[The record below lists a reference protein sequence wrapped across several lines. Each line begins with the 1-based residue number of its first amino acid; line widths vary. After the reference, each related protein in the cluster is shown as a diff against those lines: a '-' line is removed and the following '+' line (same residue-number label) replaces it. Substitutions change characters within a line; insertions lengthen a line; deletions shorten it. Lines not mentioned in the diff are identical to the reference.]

1 MAIPHQPELFPPTV
15 GFRPDT
21 AFSEPQL
28 WVKELRV
35 YRVLSPGDS
44 NILRRISLRPGLNVL
59 WARPGNRGRTAQLHV
74 PGVSGH
80 GTGKTSFCRF
90 IRHVLGEQTF
100 GNDEQRTRLR
110 IAFPEGWIVAEVRLA
125 GESWLVLRP
134 FKIGSHSYCFRGK
147 SIVQLF
153 ENEDGKVT
161 FDVFTKALN
170 AALIEPLGVVTFA
183 TDETLIGCQHLLQ
196 WLARD
201 QECRYATLTDFRHS
215 SSESQAPEMAVED
228 RHFLFRA
235 LLQLIDTQEQSELE
249 NNKKLLGQRQRAEK
263 QMPLF
268 RFRADSA
275 LMRLREELSAFRTD
289 LAGSDFLDAAA
300 KEWHRRADEYAQS
313 RDLMAEPEE
322 LRVARLD
329 LVAAQG
335 QLNASELRADEY
347 KDMTSFIEQQ
357 LKVLRGEASE
367 ADLDAF
373 VQSKFK
379 PDQFCGQRLTTAIE
393 WECPL
398 AKGRILPIEKTADP
412 TAPTEPDLMSKLV
425 EAKLT
430 AEKHAVLVAAAR
442 KNVTDADS
450 ALRRRIREFDGQRGS
465 ISEAVATSRAWASEA
480 ERARVDS
487 VEAEKLERS
496 LDGLDRR
503 IRESQDRQAALR
515 QQNSARLSEFSDTF
529 ARIAQAILGSDV
541 RGTIRFRGRHILPGL
556 ENRIEL
562 SSAALE
568 TLKILC
574 FDLAALVSGVEGRGL
589 HPRFLLHDSPR
600 EADMDAELY
609 HRIFLLA
616 GELEMAFGERPLN
629 FQYIVTTTEPPP
641 EGMRQAPWL
650 IDPVLSAATSAE
662 KYLGADY

>member
-1 MAIPHQPELFPPTV
+1 MAIPHQSELFPLTS
-15 GFRPDT
+15 GFRPDV
-21 AFSEPQL
+21 ALAEPRL
-28 WVKELRV
+28 WVRELRV
-35 YRVLSPGDS
+35 YRMLSPGGS
-44 NILRRISLRPGLNVL
+44 NLLRRVSLRPGLNVL
-59 WARPGNRGRTAQLHV
+59 WAQPGDRDRTAQLHS

-80 GTGKTSFCRF
+80 GTGKTTFCRF
-90 IRHVLGEQTF
+90 IRHVLGEPTF
-100 GNDEQRTRLR
+100 GNDEQRSRLR
-110 IAFPEGWIVAEVRLA
+110 LAFPEAWIVAEVRLA

-134 FKIGSHSYCFRGK
+134 FKIGPHAYCFRGK
-147 SIVQLF
+147 AIEQLF
-153 ENEDGKVT
+153 DNEEGKVP
-161 FDVFTKALN
+161 FDVFVKALN
-170 AALIEPLGVVTFA
+170 SVLIEPLGVVTFA
-183 TDETLIGCQHLLQ
+183 TDETLIAWQHLLQ

-201 QECRYATLTDFRHS
+201 QECRYASLTDFRQS
-215 SSESQAPEMAVED
+215 GSESQAPEMAVED

-249 NNKKLLGQRQRAEK
+249 NNKKLLGQRQRREK
-263 QMPLF
+263 QLPLL
-268 RFRADSA
+268 RFRAESA
-275 LMRLREELSAFRTD
+275 LTRLREELPAFRTD

-300 KEWHRRADEYAQS
+300 KEWRRRADEYAQT
-313 RDLMAEPEE
+313 RDAMAETEE
-322 LRVARLD
+322 VQAARRQ
-329 LVAAQG
+329 LVTAQG
-335 QLNASELRADEY
+335 QLNTAEHRERECR
-347 KDMTSFIEQQ
+347 DMIAFIEQQ

-379 PDQFCGQRLTTAIE
+379 PDQFCGQPLTTAIE

-398 AKGRILPIEKTADP
+398 AQGRMLPIERPADP
-412 TAPTEPDLMSKLV
+412 MAPTEPELTGKLQ

-430 AEKHAVLVAAAR
+430 GERQAVLVAAAR
-442 KNVTDADS
+442 KHVAEADAT
-450 ALRRRIREFDGQRGS
+450 LRKKMREFDVQRGS
-465 ISEAVATSRAWASEA
+465 LSEAVATCRAWASDA

-487 VEAEKLERS
+487 VEAETQERS
-496 LDGLDRR
+496 LEELDRR

-529 ARIAQAILGSDV
+529 ARISRAILGSDV
-541 RGTIRFRGRHILPGL
+541 RGTIRFRGRHVQPGL

-609 HRIFLLA
+609 RRIFLLV
-616 GELEMAFGERPLN
+616 GELETVFGQRSLN

-641 EGMRQAPWL
+641 EEMRQAPWL
-650 IDPVLSAATSAE
+650 IDPVLNAATGTG
-662 KYLGADY
+662 KFLGADY